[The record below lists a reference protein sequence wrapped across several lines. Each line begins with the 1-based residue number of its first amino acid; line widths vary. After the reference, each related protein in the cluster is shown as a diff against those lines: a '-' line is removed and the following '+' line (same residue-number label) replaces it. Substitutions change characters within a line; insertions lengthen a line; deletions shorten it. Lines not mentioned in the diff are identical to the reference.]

1 MRPRSQAAL
10 TDGFRGFIDF
20 CIRQTNHL
28 LAHRRCR
35 RCPKLLRCA
44 CAKRHDNR
52 HRLSEYLTSVCRH
65 RRGAGRAHPYRAVAA
80 RSGAV
85 GKADRRSLP
94 DQPRTGAARARRAGD
109 APTDS
114 SIRRA
119 GVLGPAGAGGGA
131 SAVAS
136 CLGFGQYR
144 IVEAELADHDRVSR
158 TGARDVLSR
167 LQERGL
173 VRKNQSSHWVA
184 GPLTAKDIRE
194 LYELR
199 AALEPVAL
207 RGAVRQTTRETLQ
220 ALCERCSASQRRPW
234 TADMIDR
241 IESDLHESLLL
252 ATTNDR
258 LAESLRHIQL
268 PLVETERFLR
278 SLGLPIDPRIVDE
291 HRIIYEL
298 LLHDAVDAAAAAL
311 TNHLQAESRRS
322 IIHLK
327 TAAVFTEPPP
337 LASYLARRVG
347 Y

>member
-1 MRPRSQAAL
+1 MTTDIDLLSTSHLYAVIAEVLDEHIRIGQLPPGLVLLEKPIAEVFQTSRAPVRRALAELESRQLIHRFDGRGFLVGPSSAAVPPIRTPFKALKLSLDAQADAAL
-10 TDGFRGFIDF
+10 
-20 CIRQTNHL
+20 QT
-28 LAHRRCR
+28 
-35 RCPKLLRCA
+35 
-44 CAKRHDNR
+44 
-52 HRLSEYLTSVCRH
+52 
-65 RRGAGRAHPYRAVAA
+65 RASWERIYAEVER
-80 RSGAV
+80 
-85 GKADRRSLP
+85 
-94 DQPRTGAARARRAGD
+94 
-109 APTDS
+109 
-114 SIRRA
+114 
-119 GVLGPAGAGGGA
+119 
-131 SAVAS
+131 AVAS
-136 CLGFGQYR
+136 CLVFGQYR
-144 IVEAELADHDRVSR
+144 IVEAELADHYRVSR
-158 TGARDVLSR
+158 TVARDVLSR

-207 RGAVRQTTRETLQ
+207 RGAVRQTPRETLQ
-220 ALCERCSASQRRPW
+220 ALCERCSASRRRPW